1 MTAKRPRP
9 HTPRL
14 IVEVRWG
21 PLQGK
26 KACCP
31 PGQRIA
37 VGRAPT
43 SDLAVECDEEMADL
57 QFELQW
63 DGRACTLAHRGGDTE
78 TLLGGEACFAGD
90 VTHGQWLRAGST
102 DFSVYFED
110 KIPPPEVRDPA
121 ALARAELALATL
133 DRDPGPLFA
142 LVDAARD
149 DRVLELLRQSVE
161 MYRSLYDGVEG
172 ETMAEAAPYIVGI
185 PAGSRLRTQLLNEGW
200 GRRWITVLRSPKPL
214 LEVRRHL
221 RKFLMAELE
230 GTEDPVYFRFHD
242 PEVLRVYM
250 QSCDT
255 TERKPWFDGV
265 VDAFFVEDPDADLSC
280 LRIDPVVP
288 GPRA

>member
-1 MTAKRPRP
+1 MKRTP
-9 HTPRL
+9 PRL

-21 PLQGK
+21 PSQGQ

-43 SDLAVECDEEMADL
+43 SDLAVEHDEEMAEL

-63 DGRACTLAHRGGDTE
+63 DGRACALVHRGGDVE
-78 TLLGGEACFAGD
+78 TLLGGEAVFAGD
-90 VTHGQWLRAGST
+90 VGHGQWLRAGTT

-110 KIPPPEVRDPA
+110 EIPPSSVRDA
-121 ALARAELALATL
+121 AERARAELALAAL

-149 DRVLELLRQSVE
+149 DRVLELLRQSTEV
-161 MYRSLYDGVEG
+161 YRSLYDGVEG
-172 ETMAEAAPYIVGI
+172 ETMAEAAPYLIAV
-185 PAGSRLRTQLLNEGW
+185 PAGSNVRAALLHEGW
-200 GRRWITVLRSPKPL
+200 GRRWLTLLRSPKPL
-214 LEVRRHL
+214 LDLRRHL

-230 GTEDPVYFRFHD
+230 GAEDPVYFRFYD

-250 QSCDT
+250 ASCDAE
-255 TERKPWFDGV
+255 ERRPWFAGV
-265 VDAFFVEDPDADLSC
+265 IEAFYVEDPDAGFAC
-280 LRIDPVVP
+280 LRIDAAPA
-288 GPRA
+288 R